1 MTSTPDIDEVISNI
15 RKWTSDEKKNFPS
28 PTLLVSTDD
37 GSFHVSFYAGM
48 GSSDSASIE
57 NYPSLYRTTI
67 EQLVSDGQL
76 EAVGRTFTL
85 YPGSDRFKKMI
96 FKKQYVESE

>member
-1 MTSTPDIDEVISNI
+1 MTSNPDIKEVMDTL
-15 RKWTSDEKKNFPS
+15 RKWTEEEKHFPS
-28 PTLLVSTDD
+28 PTLLVSTNDR
-37 GSFHVSFYAGM
+37 SFHVGYYAGM
-48 GSSDSASIE
+48 GSSDSASID

-67 EQLVSDGQL
+67 EQLLSDGQL

-85 YPGSDRFKKMI
+85 YPGSDRFQKVI